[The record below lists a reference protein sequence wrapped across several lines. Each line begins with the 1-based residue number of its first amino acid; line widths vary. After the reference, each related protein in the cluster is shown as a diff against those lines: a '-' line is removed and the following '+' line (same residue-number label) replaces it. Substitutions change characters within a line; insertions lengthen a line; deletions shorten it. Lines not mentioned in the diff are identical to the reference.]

1 MAKRKRGNHEDGASP
16 LPGVNGSPVKVAK
29 TNGHPDPKAPSNSP
43 VIQIIAGSYERVLHG
58 ITASIS
64 DLSTTPSVQ
73 FADSFLF
80 NAHDS
85 AIRCL
90 ALSPLPDP
98 TSTSSP
104 DSQNVFLATGG
115 SDEKVNVYSLA
126 ASPLEETSALPPMP
140 TLGNTKVS
148 ENPRNRELGTILEHS
163 SNITA
168 LHFPTRS
175 KLLSASEDN
184 TIAITRTKDLTVVST
199 IKAPRPKAVG
209 QPSGDTAPQGTT
221 PSGVNDFAVHPS
233 LKLMVTVGKGE
244 RCMRLWNLVT
254 GKKAGVLNF
263 GRDVLQ
269 SVKEGK
275 YSSGEGR
282 KICWN
287 TAGTEFAVAFER
299 GVVVFGEDSRP
310 KCRVVPSPLTKVHH
324 VCFISVQHEEE
335 GQEKDI
341 LALSAED
348 GRIVFYDTTTE
359 HESTATNG
367 TDADESSDIPSAKAL
382 AQLGGKAAG
391 ISGRVKDFEVLTL
404 LSSLSAPSS
413 PSPPQD
419 SAALVVTANSD
430 GAIRLWHLL
439 LHDLTKQQH
448 KKDREGKE
456 PQIGQLIG
464 TYETGNRITCLKAF
478 VMLPAVAED
487 AGLSEFEGLS
497 ENDGEETSSSSESED
512 ED

>member
-1 MAKRKRGNHEDGASP
+1 MAKRKRGNHEDGAPP
-16 LPGVNGSPVKVAK
+16 LPEVNGAPAKVAK
-29 TNGHPDPKAPSNSP
+29 TNGHPEPKPPSSSP
-43 VIQIIAGSYERVLHG
+43 IIQIIAGSYERVLHG

-64 DLSTTPSVQ
+64 DLSSASPSVQ

-80 NAHDS
+80 NAHAS

-90 ALSPLPDP
+90 ALSPLPSP
-98 TSTSSP
+98 TSNP
-104 DSQNVFLATGG
+104 DTQGILLATGG

-126 ASPLEETSALPPMP
+126 ASPISESSALPPMP

-184 TIAITRTKDLTVVST
+184 TIAITRTKDLTVVSS
-199 IKAPRPKAVG
+199 IKAPRPKAAG
-209 QPSGDTAPQGTT
+209 QPSGDTAPQGST
-221 PSGVNDFAVHPS
+221 PSGINDFAVHPS

-263 GRDVLQ
+263 SRDVLQ
-269 SVKEGK
+269 AVKEGK

-282 KICWN
+282 RICWN

-299 GVVVFGEDSRP
+299 GVVVFGEDSRARCKVLP
-310 KCRVVPSPLTKVHH
+310 APLTKMHQVGF
-324 VCFISVQHEEE
+324 VSVPEEVGKE
-335 GQEKDI
+335 ERDV
-341 LALSAED
+341 LAVSTED
-348 GRIVFYDTTTE
+348 GRIVFYDTTSE
-359 HESTATNG
+359 NVSSATNG
-367 TDADESSDIPSAKAL
+367 AQAKEIEGILDAKVI
-382 AQLGGKAAG
+382 AQLGGTAAG
-391 ISGRVKDFEVLTL
+391 LSGRIKDFEILML
-404 LSSLSAPSS
+404 PPSESEDRSSTA
-413 PSPPQD
+413 
-419 SAALVVTANSD
+419 VVITASSD
-430 GAIRLWHLL
+430 GAIRLWHLPMT
-439 LHDLTKQQH
+439 DLTTRKAG
-448 KKDREGKE
+448 KDL
-456 PQIGQLIG
+456 QVGQLVG

-478 VMLPAVAED
+478 MMLPPVQEE

-497 ENDGEETSSSSESED
+497 EDAEESSSSDSED
-512 ED
+512 EE